1 MAARDKELSYRSI
14 GAVPGRGNAY
24 IIIESCGGIDVNKY
38 KGYYDHVSGYF
49 DLYPFQSLYRGLVPL
64 DKKRVH
70 CRSVMNDH

>member
-1 MAARDKELSYRSI
+1 MADKVKELKYRNI
-14 GAVPGRGNAY
+14 GAVSGKGNAY

-49 DLYPFQSLYRGLVPL
+49 ILYPFQSLYRGLAPL

-70 CRSVMNDH
+70 CRDVIKDH